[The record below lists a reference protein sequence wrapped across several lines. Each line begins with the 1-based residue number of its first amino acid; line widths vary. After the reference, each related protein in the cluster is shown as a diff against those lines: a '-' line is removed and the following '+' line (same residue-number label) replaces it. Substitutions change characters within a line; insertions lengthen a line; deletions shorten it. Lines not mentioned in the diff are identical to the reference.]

1 MEDDNVEKVKHILAK
16 TEGKIQGQ
24 FGALFDQLNTL
35 DREIEGVK
43 AQQRVI
49 AMNEVH
55 NIMNLGLLATELNAL
70 HELLKNKYPKEYM
83 EIQKALE
90 AAVPKDLK

>member
-16 TEGKIQGQ
+16 AEGKIQGQ

-35 DREIEGVK
+35 AREIEGVK

-55 NIMNLGLLATELNAL
+55 NIMNLATELNAL
-70 HELLKNKYPKEYM
+70 HELLKNKYPKEYT

-90 AAVPKDLK
+90 ASIPKDLK